1 MASVGIQRRLVDNP
15 DSPSN
20 GTNGPA
26 MDGLR
31 IDPVFCPEGV
41 ADPFDTTEWELR
53 SAVIK
58 DEQGAVTEL
67 RCTYHPE
74 TLGGAPLAEGGKVK
88 GIVHWVDA
96 REAIEATV
104 NLYDHLFRT
113 TDPEEVSEGGHWHDN
128 LNPDS
133 LEVLSACRLEPTL
146 AAAKPGERFQFER
159 LGYFCLDSEDSKP
172 GALVFNRTA
181 TLRDTWAKL
190 EARS

>member
-1 MASVGIQRRLVDNP
+1 MGPELLIEQDDFREEAPRKFFRLKPGGRVR
-15 DSPSN
+15 
-20 GTNGPA
+20 
-26 MDGLR
+26 LR
-31 IDPVFCPEGV
+31 YGYVITCDE
-41 ADPFDTTEWELR
+41 
-53 SAVIK
+53 VIK
-58 DEQGAVTEL
+58 DEEGAVCEL

-96 REAIEATV
+96 QEAVNATV

-113 TDPEEVSEGGHWHDN
+113 PDPEDVPEGGHWHDN

-133 LEVLSACRLEPTL
+133 LEVLTTCRLEPAL
-146 AAAKPGERFQFER
+146 AGSESGEQFQFER
-159 LGYFCLDSEDSKP
+159 LGYFCVDSVDSQP
-172 GALVFNRTA
+172 DTLVFNRTA